1 MPASALPAPAVS
13 RLYHHPAARLED
25 GWAGWFEVREAAQPP
40 ADEPGYYLWAAPD
53 HLELRRRGS
62 RHGVWVSVDELERRT
77 AQGIDLLK
85 ACGVGGDRLQE
96 ALDAVELPPEEALDA
111 TDALRTVYSASD
123 EASRA
128 LARWA
133 LTELDSEVGDL
144 EDLGLAP

>member
-1 MPASALPAPAVS
+1 MS
-13 RLYHHPAARLED
+13 RFQELLEQV
-25 GWAGWFEVREAAQPP
+25 ETYRE
-40 ADEPGYYLWAAPD
+40 
-53 HLELRRRGS
+53 R
-62 RHGVWVSVDELERRT
+62 
-77 AQGIDLLK
+77 
-85 ACGVGGDRLQE
+85 GVGGDRLQE

-123 EASRA
+123 EDSRA